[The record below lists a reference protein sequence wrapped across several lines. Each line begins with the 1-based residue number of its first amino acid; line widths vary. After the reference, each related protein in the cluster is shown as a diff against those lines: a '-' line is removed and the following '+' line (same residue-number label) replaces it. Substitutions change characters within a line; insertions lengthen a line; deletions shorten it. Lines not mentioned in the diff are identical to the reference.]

1 MTPIRNFILLM
12 RRGMGLKA
20 KDGQQPMPD
29 IDGEQEWQQMMGFA
43 KKQAVR
49 GMIARGIRMMPEEQ
63 RPPRKIYM
71 EALMLIEK
79 IVLINKKVDAACI
92 KLATMMDG
100 AGLPCCILKGQ
111 GIAIAYSDP
120 TARIPGD
127 IDVWVMAPPKQ
138 VIAFARKAL
147 LDAKACYHH
156 VEYVKCDGIE
166 VELHYRPAFLN
177 NPIHNSRLQRWFL
190 SEAAVQREHRV
201 ELPNDA
207 GMVSVPTNAFNR
219 IFQMAHIMNHVIH
232 EGIGMRQMMDYYF
245 LLRQGFT
252 EKEQQRDVQLLKQ
265 FGLYDI
271 SAAVM
276 FVLEKLFAMPKRL
289 FLVPPDEH
297 RGTFLMNEILYGG
310 NFGHYHQQSIQA
322 RTPWSKNMLR
332 LKRDWRLLTIFPSE
346 CLWEPIFRWWH
357 FFWRLRH
364 KLN

>member
-29 IDGEQEWQQMMGFA
+29 IDGEQDWQQMMGFA

-79 IVLINKKVDAACI
+79 IALINKKVDAACI
-92 KLATMMDG
+92 KLATMMDE

-111 GIAIAYSDP
+111 GIALTYSDP

-147 LDAKACYHH
+147 PDAKACYHH

-166 VELHYRPAFLN
+166 VELHYRPAYLN

-190 SEAAVQREHRV
+190 SEAAVQLEHRV
-201 ELPNDA
+201 ELPN
-207 GMVSVPTNAFNR
+207 GVGTVSVPTNAFNR
-219 IFQMAHIMNHVIH
+219 IFMMAHIMNHVIH

-252 EKEQQRDVQLLKQ
+252 EEEQLHDVELLRQ
-265 FGLYDI
+265 FGLYKI
-271 SAAVM
+271 TAAVM
-276 FVLEKLFAMPKRL
+276 YVLRQLFAMPKRL
-289 FLVPPDEH
+289 LLVPPDEQS
-297 RGTFLMNEILYGG
+297 GTFLMNEILYGG
-310 NFGHYHQQSIQA
+310 NFGHYNPKSTQA

-332 LKRDWRLLTIFPSE
+332 LKRDWQLLTIFPSE
-346 CLWEPIFRWWH
+346 CLCEPIFRWWH
-357 FFWRLRH
+357 FFWRQLH
-364 KLN
+364 